1 MKIALDKDFARLVR
15 AFEAAPAKTKQM
27 VRQQVLTAT
36 RDIQEEAR
44 DNHRFTTRSGQTEKQ
59 GILKEVN
66 GNTGVVYL
74 GTDVAV
80 YLHEGTQAHKIVPRD
95 KMVLRFVGRANRFV
109 FAKRVRHPGTEADPF
124 LYRAAEKLE
133 PVIQSRFSAA
143 VTKILEGI

>member
-1 MKIALDKDFARLVR
+1 MKIALDKDLAKLVY
-15 AFEAAPAKTKQM
+15 AFEGAPAKTRQVVK
-27 VRQQVLTAT
+27 QQVLTAT

-66 GNTGVVYL
+66 GNTGIIYL

-80 YLHEGTQAHKIVPRD
+80 YLHEGTQAHKIVPRN
-95 KMVLRFVGRANRFV
+95 KMVLRFVGRANRFA

-143 VTKILEGI
+143 VGKILEGI